1 MGKIKTNVTALKK
14 AIEMT
19 EIVLTDNMMSDA
31 VRNLIF
37 YIKDNKIHIIGRSS
51 VTCCLVEV
59 EGETDRADDSF
70 ESVNLKE
77 LQGILKA
84 YNNMKRTIPTT
95 IEFHNQE
102 QNIAPAQSIGSGHER
117 SARGLGYGYG
127 WRSRRQDRRGQNERH
142 SGFLVKH
149 LKRWQGFHTYPNIF

>member
-77 LQGILKA
+77 LQG
-84 YNNMKRTIPTT
+84 
-95 IEFHNQE
+95 Q
-102 QNIAPAQSIGSGHER
+102 
-117 SARGLGYGYG
+117 
-127 WRSRRQDRRGQNERH
+127 
-142 SGFLVKH
+142 
-149 LKRWQGFHTYPNIF
+149 